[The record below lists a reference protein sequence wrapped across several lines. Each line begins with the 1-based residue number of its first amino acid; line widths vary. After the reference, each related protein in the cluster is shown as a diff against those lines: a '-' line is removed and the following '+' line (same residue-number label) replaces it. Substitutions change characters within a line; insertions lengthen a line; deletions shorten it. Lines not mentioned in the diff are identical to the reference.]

1 MKILHTS
8 DLHLGHTLYSYDR
21 TVEQTGCLAQIENI
35 IKEQKPD
42 AYVISGDVYHTTS
55 PQTSAQEMFMHHLMT
70 VHEIAPSMK
79 VIVTAGN
86 HDSNKIEITD
96 PLWNL
101 VGVSIV
107 ASINATSSRAKTAMN
122 FTTSFLNA
130 ISSLSEKTAA
140 PSATLSPYLTVTQA
154 ISRP

>member
-21 TVEQTGCLAQIENI
+21 TVEQTGCLSQIEDI

-70 VHEIAPSMK
+70 VHEIAP
-79 VIVTAGN
+79 
-86 HDSNKIEITD
+86 
-96 PLWNL
+96 
-101 VGVSIV
+101 
-107 ASINATSSRAKTAMN
+107 
-122 FTTSFLNA
+122 
-130 ISSLSEKTAA
+130 
-140 PSATLSPYLTVTQA
+140 Q
-154 ISRP
+154 

>member
-42 AYVISGDVYHTTS
+42 AYVISGDIYHTTS

-107 ASINATSSRAKTAMN
+107 ASIKRNI
-122 FTTSFLNA
+122 LQGA
-130 ISSLSEKTAA
+130 IL
-140 PSATLSPYLTVTQA
+140 
-154 ISRP
+154 R

>member
-42 AYVISGDVYHTTS
+42 AYVISGDIYHTTS

-107 ASINATSSRAKTAMN
+107 ASIKRNILQGEDSDELDRKS
-122 FTTSFLNA
+122 
-130 ISSLSEKTAA
+130 
-140 PSATLSPYLTVTQA
+140 VV
-154 ISRP
+154 